1 MASITFGGNPATT
14 VGELP
19 QVGAKTPDFKLTKT
33 DLTDVTLSDFL
44 GSKLVLNIFP
54 SVNTGVCA
62 QSVRQFSQ
70 DAANL
75 AGVKVLCISKDLP
88 FAQKE
93 FCGAEGIHNVE
104 MLSDYKSGKFGID
117 YGVTFADS
125 AFEGLLSRSIVVVD
139 ANGTVVYNE
148 QVGETG
154 NEPNYAK
161 AIEAVMNA

>member
-19 QVGAKTPDFKLTKT
+19 QVGTKTPDFKLTKT

-54 SVNTGVCA
+54 SVGTGVCA
-62 QSVRQFSQ
+62 QSVRQFNQ
-70 DAANL
+70 DVANMD
-75 AGVKVLCISKDLP
+75 GVKVLCISKDLP

-104 MLSDYKSGKFGID
+104 MLSDYKTDTFGLD
-117 YGVTFADS
+117 YGVTLLDS
-125 AFEGLLSRSIVVVD
+125 PFEGLLSRSIVVVD
-139 ANGTVVYNE
+139 ADGKVVYTE
-148 QVGETG
+148 QVGEIG
-154 NEPNYAK
+154 EEPNYSK
-161 AIEAVMNA
+161 ALEAVRNA